1 MRQAHSLGKP
11 GFGSSGEVDSGG
23 FQSCCGLME
32 LCCPCACTAKWSR
45 YGRSKLANMLF
56 SNELQVRLT
65 QNNLDSAVMAIT
77 AQPGYCSTQ
86 LQMHA
91 ANDGAMP
98 CWQFLGRNG
107 GQSAADG
114 AMPML
119 MAATDPKV
127 VGGMF
132 VEPSQGTGIR
142 GLPKIAKGR
151 GNGGNARMSVRLW
164 DASNKTTGASWPVLG
179 KK

>member
-1 MRQAHSLGKP
+1 
-11 GFGSSGEVDSGG
+11 
-23 FQSCCGLME
+23 
-32 LCCPCACTAKWSR
+32 
-45 YGRSKLANMLF
+45 MLF

-65 QNNLDSAVMAIT
+65 QNKLDDSVVAVT
-77 AQPGYCSTQ
+77 SQPGFCSTQ

-98 CWQFLGRNG
+98 CWQCIGRNG
-107 GQSAADG
+107 GQSPADG

-132 VEPSQGTGIR
+132 VEPSQGTGTR
-142 GLPKIAKGR
+142 GLPIIAKSR
-151 GNGGNARMSVRLW
+151 GNGSNGLMAARLW
-164 DASNKTTGASWPVLG
+164 DASNETTGASWPVLS